1 MENVDSLRWRVVIGG
16 MICQICAG
24 MLYSWSLYINPLVN
38 LHNWTRPDVA
48 WTFSIAVLIIP
59 VAMIFAGKL
68 LHKIGP
74 TKVIF
79 LGALSLV
86 SGLFVA
92 SSIHSLYALY
102 FGYGFLGGIGVGFI
116 YVTPVSVCAKWFPDR
131 KGLITGLIVAGFG
144 LGSIMFAPICAALL
158 QDMTPNKVFLI
169 QAAIIVVGVIIG
181 APLMKIAPDGFK
193 PTGWEPKAATATGVS
208 TVPSHDY
215 TTAEML
221 RTSQYWFLLI
231 MYLFANLGGLFVIMS
246 ASPIAQLVANLTA
259 TQAGGIVAVLAIT
272 NTIGRLVSGAAVDLL
287 GAKRVVTIIYIA
299 MAVLFFSMQFMT
311 THALIAIGIGGIAVC
326 FGAMMGAYP
335 TLVNEFFG
343 VKYLST
349 NYSFVFLAYGIGGF
363 SAGFVYKLSEE
374 YFGGPNT
381 AFMIIGVCC
390 VLGVIMSLMA
400 KKPVYKPA

>member
-1 MENVDSLRWRVVIGG
+1 MENVDSLRWRVIIGG
-16 MICQICAG
+16 IICQICAG
-24 MLYSWSLYINPLVN
+24 MLYSWSLYIKPLTEN
-38 LHNWTRPDVA
+38 YSWERADVV

-59 VAMIFAGKL
+59 IAMIVAGKL
-68 LHKIGP
+68 IHKIGP

-79 LGALSLV
+79 LGAISLV
-86 SGLFVA
+86 TGLVVA
-92 SSIHSLYALY
+92 SFFKSLPALY

-144 LGSIMFAPICAALL
+144 LGSILFTPVCQWLL
-158 QDMTPNKVFLI
+158 GSMIPNQVFLI

-181 APLMKIAPDGFK
+181 APLMKLAPDGYK
-193 PTGWEPKAATATGVS
+193 PAGWEPKAAAATGAS
-208 TVPSHDY
+208 SHDY

-231 MYLFANLGGLFVIMS
+231 MYLFANLGGLFVIGS
-246 ASPIAQLVANLTA
+246 AALIARDVASLTPELA
-259 TQAGGIVAVLAIT
+259 ASIVAVLAIT
-272 NTIGRLVSGAAVDLL
+272 NTIGRLVSGAAVDWL
-287 GAKRVVTIIYIA
+287 GPKRVVTIIYIA
-299 MAVLFFSMQFMT
+299 MAILFFAMQYMT
-311 THALIAIGIGGIAVC
+311 NYALIAIGIGGIAVC

-363 SAGFVYKLSEE
+363 SAGFVYKISDS
-374 YFGGPNT
+374 YFGGPNI
-381 AFMIIGVCC
+381 AFLIIGAFC
-390 VLGVIMSLMA
+390 VLGVVMSLMA

>member
-1 MENVDSLRWRVVIGG
+1 
-16 MICQICAG
+16 
-24 MLYSWSLYINPLVN
+24 MLYSWSLYIKPLTEN
-38 LHNWTRPDVA
+38 YSWERADVV

-59 VAMIFAGKL
+59 IAMIVAGKL
-68 LHKIGP
+68 IHKIGP

-79 LGALSLV
+79 LGAISLV
-86 SGLFVA
+86 TGLVVA
-92 SSIHSLYALY
+92 SFFKSLPALY

-144 LGSIMFAPICAALL
+144 LGSILFTPVCQWLL
-158 QDMTPNKVFLI
+158 GSMIPNQVFLI

-181 APLMKIAPDGFK
+181 APLMKLAPDGYK
-193 PTGWEPKAATATGVS
+193 PAGWEPKAAAATGAS
-208 TVPSHDY
+208 SHDY

-231 MYLFANLGGLFVIMS
+231 MYLFANLGGLFVIGS
-246 ASPIAQLVANLTA
+246 AALIARDVASLTPELA
-259 TQAGGIVAVLAIT
+259 ASIVAVLAIT
-272 NTIGRLVSGAAVDLL
+272 NTIGRLVSGAAVDWL
-287 GAKRVVTIIYIA
+287 GPKRVVTIIYIA
-299 MAVLFFSMQFMT
+299 MAILFFAMQYMT
-311 THALIAIGIGGIAVC
+311 NYALIAIGIGGIAVC

-363 SAGFVYKLSEE
+363 SAGFVYKISDS
-374 YFGGPNT
+374 YFGGPNI
-381 AFMIIGVCC
+381 AFLIIGAFC
-390 VLGVIMSLMA
+390 VLGVVMSLMA